1 MLAFL
6 LACLLA
12 CLLANKII
20 RTTKDIGSYFSD
32 VMDVCQHAT
41 SYGIQHSQ
49 CKFTKK
55 IPSNKEMV
63 KILSTPC
70 KQYRFHEFICK
81 QRARDGYK
89 PEVYIEK
96 KSKQKRF
103 PTCEDGEPDIADY
116 IILAL

>member
-1 MLAFL
+1 MHEDFPRAYILYYIIN
-6 LACLLA
+6 ACLLA

-20 RTTKDIGSYFSD
+20 RTSKDIGSYFSD
-32 VMDVCQHAT
+32 VMDVCQHAI
-41 SYGIQHSQ
+41 SYDILYSQ

-81 QRARDGYK
+81 QRAREGYN

-96 KSKQKRF
+96 RSKQKKV
-103 PTCEDGEPDIADY
+103 PH
-116 IILAL
+116 L